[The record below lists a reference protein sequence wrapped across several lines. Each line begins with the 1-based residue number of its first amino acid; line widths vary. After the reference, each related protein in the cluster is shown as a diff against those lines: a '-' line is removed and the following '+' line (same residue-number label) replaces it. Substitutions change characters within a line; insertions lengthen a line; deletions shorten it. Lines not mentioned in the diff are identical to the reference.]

1 LKGGISIR
9 KEKKKVLTCINWY
22 KFLPTILIK
31 ENMMKKQT
39 TKASIFYLFLAIVL
53 LVGMVGCAQQ
63 ATPEEPVAPVE
74 EPAAPVEEP
83 AAPVEEPVAPTDVP
97 APTEIPPKIGEGRT
111 LVVGIW
117 GAEQEQIV
125 REFLIPEFT
134 EITGADV
141 ELVLGGSSD
150 RYARIYAEVDA
161 PTMDVVYLSISQ
173 TQQASKD
180 AVILPPNPAGVP
192 EFNNLYPQAQE
203 YGGYGVSFMSI
214 GLMVNT
220 EYVTEMP
227 TSWLDL
233 WKPEY
238 KGKVAPFV
246 FPGTQG
252 TAFLVMAARVHG
264 GGETNIDPGFEALK
278 ELKPFPMILSG
289 IDETNLAFEQGD
301 VWFAPQ
307 IRGYVESYKSQGGKV
322 EFVTPEEGTPL
333 AMNAASIPINSKN
346 VDLAE
351 VWINLHLS
359 QAVQEAYA
367 KVLFYAPTNKTVVL
381 DADLAAIMPY
391 GEDQVAKLLM
401 LDNLTISTNQSEWVD
416 RWNREILD

>member
-1 LKGGISIR
+1 MS
-9 KEKKKVLTCINWY
+9 KKTIQTSLAFLLACVLMIGMIGCTPSA
-22 KFLPTILIK
+22 PT
-31 ENMMKKQT
+31 E
-39 TKASIFYLFLAIVL
+39 A
-53 LVGMVGCAQQ
+53 
-63 ATPEEPVAPVE
+63 
-74 EPAAPVEEP
+74 PAAPAEKEP
-83 AAPVEEPVAPTDVP
+83 TAAPEKPAEPEKPADPTEAP
-97 APTEIPPKIGEGRT
+97 APTEVPKKIGEGRT

-141 ELVLGGSSD
+141 ELILGGSSD
-150 RYARIYAEVDA
+150 RYARIYAELDA
-161 PTMDVVYLSISQ
+161 PTMDVVYLNIAQ
-173 TQQASKD
+173 TQQASLD
-180 AVILPPNPAGVP
+180 GVILPPNPDGVP
-192 EFNNLYPQAQE
+192 EFKNLYPQAQE
-203 YGGYGVSFMSI
+203 YGYGVSFMSI

-264 GGETNIDPGFEALK
+264 GGEDNIDPGFEAIK
-278 ELKPFPMILSG
+278 QLKPFPMILSG
-289 IDETNLAFEQGD
+289 IDETNLGFQEGD
-301 VWFAPQ
+301 IWFAPQ
-307 IRGYVESYKSQGGKV
+307 IRGYVESYKSQGGQV
-322 EFVTPEEGTPL
+322 TFVTPEEGTPL
-333 AMNAASIPINSKN
+333 AMNAASIPTNSKN
-346 VDLAE
+346 ADLAE

-367 KVLFYAPTNKTVVL
+367 RVLFYAPTNKTVVL
-381 DADLAAIMPY
+381 DDELAALMPY
-391 GEDQVAKLLM
+391 GEEQVAKLIL
-401 LDNLTISTNQSEWVD
+401 LDNQTISANQADWAD
-416 RWNREILD
+416 RWNSEILE

>member
-1 LKGGISIR
+1 
-9 KEKKKVLTCINWY
+9 
-22 KFLPTILIK
+22 
-31 ENMMKKQT
+31 MMKKN
-39 TKASIFYLFLAIVL
+39 KFLASLYLLLAIVM
-53 LVGMVGCAQQ
+53 LVGMVGCTPAP
-63 ATPEEPVAPVE
+63 APEEPVAPVE

-83 AAPVEEPVAPTDVP
+83 AAPVEEPAEPVEEPEVVEEP
-97 APTEIPPKIGEGRT
+97 VVEEKIGEGRT

-134 EITGADV
+134 ELTGADV

-161 PTMDVVYLSISQ
+161 PTMDVVYLSIAQ
-173 TQQASKD
+173 AQQASAD
-180 AVILPPNPAGVP
+180 GVILPPNPDGVP

-220 EYVTEMP
+220 EYVTDMP

-238 KGKVAPFV
+238 AGKVAPFV

-252 TAFLVMAARVHG
+252 TAFLVMAARVNG
-264 GGETNIDPGFEALK
+264 GGEDNIDPGFEAIK
-278 ELKPFPMILSG
+278 ALKPFPMILSG
-289 IDETNLAFEQGD
+289 IDETNLGFQQGD
-301 VWFAPQ
+301 IWLAPQ

-333 AMNAASIPINSKN
+333 AMNAAAIPTNTAN

-367 KVLFYAPTNKTVVL
+367 RVLFYAPTNKTVVL
-381 DADLAAIMPY
+381 PDDLAAIMPY
-391 GEDQVAKLLM
+391 GEEQVATLIM
-401 LDNLTISTNQSEWVD
+401 LDNLTISANLNDWTD
-416 RWNREILD
+416 RWNREILE